1 MERHA
6 NYALV
11 GLLTTALIIGG
22 LVFAVWLG
30 NFRPGKDLDEYRI
43 IFPGP
48 LRGVAVGGEVQFN
61 GIKVGEVKSVRLLPR
76 DTSKIEVDVEVSG
89 TTPVRVDSLASTE
102 MQGISG
108 VNAILISAGTP
119 TRPLLEDVSK
129 DDPPVIRAK
138 PNALASLLDG
148 GGKVVES
155 ANETLDRLNR
165 LLSDR
170 NIAALSATIQ
180 DVRLSAGELA
190 ANRAMFAHASS
201 SLTKLDATM
210 DDVRRTVNH
219 VDGLVDGDGR
229 RAIENAADAATELKE
244 TLREARKVVAGIS
257 STNGAV
263 GDTLLPQ
270 LNETMQGLQGVTQ
283 NLDALLTSIRQ
294 DPRGTLLKGKS
305 KERELKP

>member
-6 NYALV
+6 NYAIV
-11 GLLTTALIIGG
+11 GVLTTILVFGG

-30 NFRPGKDLDEYRI
+30 NFKPGEDLDRYRI

-61 GIKVGEVKSVRLLPR
+61 GIKVGEVKTVQLLR
-76 DTSKIEVDVEVSG
+76 QDTSKIQVDVEVAG
-89 TTPVRVDSLASTE
+89 TTPVRIDSFASTE

-108 VNAILISAGTP
+108 ANAISISAGTP
-119 TRPLLEDVSK
+119 TGSLLREVSR
-129 DDPPVIRAK
+129 DDPPIIRAK
-138 PNALASLLDG
+138 PNALASLLSG
-148 GGKVVES
+148 GGKVVEN

-165 LLSDR
+165 VLSDR
-170 NIAALSATIQ
+170 NIEAISAIMQ
-180 DVRLSAGELA
+180 DVRLTAGEFS
-190 ANRAMFAHASS
+190 ANRVMFARASS
-201 SLTKLDATM
+201 ALMKLDATM

-229 RAIENAADAATELKE
+229 RALANAADAATELKA
-244 TLREARKVVAGIS
+244 TVIQARRVLAGVS
-257 STNGAV
+257 TTNGAV
-263 GDTLLPQ
+263 GGSLLPQ

-283 NLDALLTSIRQ
+283 ELDALLTSIRQ
-294 DPRGTLLKGKS
+294 DPRGTLLKGKA

>member
-6 NYALV
+6 NYAIV
-11 GLLTTALIIGG
+11 GVLTTILVIGG

-30 NFRPGKDLDEYRI
+30 NFKPGEDVDRYRI

-61 GIKVGEVKSVRLLPR
+61 GIKVGEVKTVQLLR
-76 DTSKIEVDVEVSG
+76 QDTSKIQVDVEVVG
-89 TTPVRVDSLASTE
+89 TTPVRIDSFASTE

-108 VNAILISAGTP
+108 ANAISISAGTP
-119 TRPLLEDVSK
+119 TGSLLREVSR
-129 DDPPVIRAK
+129 DDPPIIRAK
-138 PNALASLLDG
+138 PNALASLLSG
-148 GGKVVES
+148 GGKVVEN

-165 LLSDR
+165 VLSDR
-170 NIAALSATIQ
+170 NIAAISATMQ
-180 DVRLSAGELA
+180 DVRLTAGEFS
-190 ANRAMFAHASS
+190 ANRAMFARASS
-201 SLTKLDATM
+201 ALMKLDATM

-229 RAIENAADAATELKE
+229 RALANAADAATELKA
-244 TLREARKVVAGIS
+244 TMIQARRVLAGVS
-257 STNGAV
+257 TTNGAV
-263 GDTLLPQ
+263 GDSLLPQ

-283 NLDALLTSIRQ
+283 ELDALLISIRQ
-294 DPRGTLLKGKS
+294 DPRGTLLKGKA